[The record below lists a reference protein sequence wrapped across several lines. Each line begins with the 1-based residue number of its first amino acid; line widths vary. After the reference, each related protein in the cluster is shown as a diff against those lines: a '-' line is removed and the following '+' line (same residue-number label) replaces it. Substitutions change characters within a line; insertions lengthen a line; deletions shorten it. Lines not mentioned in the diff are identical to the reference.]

1 MLADK
6 TRCDH
11 VILFKRDDAINLHA
25 ARDLG
30 DKTDERISVG
40 IVRHGEKI
48 VEAFARPILMLLLL
62 FRHKYNVPTL
72 PFAFAHK
79 LAAFKE
85 AGETDDCWRKRSWFN
100 HKARLKHLESC
111 QSRCAAIN
119 VNFTVQ
125 VVGNEIRSVDESFV
139 NERSIE
145 RSLSGRAQTLPNR
158 FSSVAPSRSADVNNI
173 PLRHTP
179 SISGENLV
187 CFRGRS
193 KMENVNDKSNGLSE
207 LSDDL
212 TAAVE
217 KVSARVVAINA
228 RPRVASSGVMW
239 RPGVVVSANHTIRR
253 DEEITITLPDN
264 RTVSATLAGRD
275 GSTDLAI
282 LKIENNE
289 TQAIEVSAP
298 AEIKVGQLVLA
309 VGRTGGEGVSASL
322 GIVNAVRDAWRT
334 WRGGVIDKFVRLD
347 LNIHLGFSGSP
358 LVDAKGSIL
367 GINTS
372 GLARGSAISIPNST
386 VDRVVDELLTRGSI
400 ARAYIGVGMHPV
412 YLPDAL
418 RIKLNLEGRSGV
430 IVLSVEPNAPAEKA
444 GLLLGDV
451 MVALDDTPVGDTADV
466 QRLLAPK
473 RVGQEI
479 KAAII
484 RGGELMELTITVG
497 DRPQRSRRRG

>member
-1 MLADK
+1 
-6 TRCDH
+6 
-11 VILFKRDDAINLHA
+11 
-25 ARDLG
+25 
-30 DKTDERISVG
+30 
-40 IVRHGEKI
+40 
-48 VEAFARPILMLLLL
+48 
-62 FRHKYNVPTL
+62 
-72 PFAFAHK
+72 
-79 LAAFKE
+79 
-85 AGETDDCWRKRSWFN
+85 
-100 HKARLKHLESC
+100 
-111 QSRCAAIN
+111 
-119 VNFTVQ
+119 
-125 VVGNEIRSVDESFV
+125 
-139 NERSIE
+139 
-145 RSLSGRAQTLPNR
+145 
-158 FSSVAPSRSADVNNI
+158 
-173 PLRHTP
+173 
-179 SISGENLV
+179 
-187 CFRGRS
+187 
-193 KMENVNDKSNGLSE
+193 MENVNDKSNGLSE